1 MSNKK
6 AVAGDPENVP
16 CYNLTIITFSS
27 IFQNQEYQKQSQNKR
42 ARIRILALIMY
53 EIQK

>member
-16 CYNLTIITFSS
+16 CYNLTIIIFFKYFSEPGIS
-27 IFQNQEYQKQSQNKR
+27 KTKSK
-42 ARIRILALIMY
+42 
-53 EIQK
+53 